1 MCSQFTYAG
10 QLPNINIIKQIHLMP
25 FKDTFRTF
33 IPNYSKVSSKSR
45 VQDMFYANTQGLGE
59 VIFDSEQKVIS
70 ILLSNLCE
78 CQHQVDNMYYST
90 FREGF
95 MGGIK

>member
-1 MCSQFTYAG
+1 
-10 QLPNINIIKQIHLMP
+10 
-25 FKDTFRTF
+25 
-33 IPNYSKVSSKSR
+33 
-45 VQDMFYANTQGLGE
+45 MFYANTQGLGE

-95 MGGIK
+95 TGGIK